1 MKETKFIDQNKEKW
15 KAFEEILESV
25 EDKEVEPETLNRL
38 FVEIT
43 DDLSYSRTFYPN
55 RSVRVYLNNLA
66 QQVFFRINKSR
77 KAGWGTI
84 RHFWQREL
92 PLLAWQARREL
103 LLSFLLFALSMAIG
117 IFSSAMDSDFSRI
130 ILGDSYVEMT
140 LENIEKGDPMAV
152 YKEEGALG
160 MSLGITGNNL
170 FVAILTFLMGLLLGI
185 GTIGILIRN
194 GVMVGSF
201 QYFFLERGLFQDSF
215 LTIWMHGALEISAIV
230 IAGAAGLT
238 LGKGLVFPGT
248 YTRLQA
254 FQVSARRGM
263 KLMLGIA
270 PLIIVAGFIE
280 GFFTRYTEV
289 PDLLRLLFILF
300 CFSFVLLYFVIYPFR
315 LARKEGEYAELPF
328 QVPATGEIDFEAHQ
342 IYTTGEQFSLSFSCF
357 KTVFS
362 RQLQIAFGA
371 AFLFCLAI
379 FTFSDLSPYE
389 LFYYSDDFLASLLLL
404 RQFFHNDAI
413 FFLPFVHTLLF
424 TAVSYLSIQLLIRQL
439 TKGEEAPGLSWKS
452 AFVLLLGNAL
462 IQLLFQWNNP
472 LLELLLFLG
481 VAPFL
486 FFWMFVAVKEN
497 EHPGASFSRAISLL
511 QGRYRSGLV
520 VLLFLEIG
528 IISLFF
534 LGVDT
539 FVLLFYLEFIGWNVA
554 FDEAFY
560 ANFFI
565 VFRTFITVG
574 MLYLL
579 FPLLLTGAGI
589 YFFTALEIKEA
600 KGLLGRLENFGQVRK
615 LQGLEKE

>member
-300 CFSFVLLYFVIYPFR
+300 CFSFVLLYFVIYPYR

-452 AFVLLLGNAL
+452 AFVLLFGNAL

>member
-300 CFSFVLLYFVIYPFR
+300 CFSFVLLYFVIYPYR

>member
-185 GTIGILIRN
+185 GTVGILIRN

-300 CFSFVLLYFVIYPFR
+300 CFSFVLLYFVIYPYR

-389 LFYYSDDFLASLLLL
+389 LFYYSDDFLASL
-404 RQFFHNDAI
+404 
-413 FFLPFVHTLLF
+413 
-424 TAVSYLSIQLLIRQL
+424 YC
-439 TKGEEAPGLSWKS
+439 
-452 AFVLLLGNAL
+452 
-462 IQLLFQWNNP
+462 
-472 LLELLLFLG
+472 
-481 VAPFL
+481 
-486 FFWMFVAVKEN
+486 
-497 EHPGASFSRAISLL
+497 
-511 QGRYRSGLV
+511 
-520 VLLFLEIG
+520 
-528 IISLFF
+528 
-534 LGVDT
+534 
-539 FVLLFYLEFIGWNVA
+539 
-554 FDEAFY
+554 
-560 ANFFI
+560 
-565 VFRTFITVG
+565 
-574 MLYLL
+574 
-579 FPLLLTGAGI
+579 
-589 YFFTALEIKEA
+589 
-600 KGLLGRLENFGQVRK
+600 
-615 LQGLEKE
+615 